1 MDYKPIIESI
11 LDSRICSLLETISSN
26 YPEKFNR
33 DVIKHEIKYIK
44 EHICIKK
51 ELEELEESTIS
62 TISTISTKQD
72 NTSQDNKQY
81 NRITR
86 ITRIN
91 IEDKDKCSARV
102 WNDYILFH
110 NTDKKVSMIDKQFH
124 VSDFADLKIKDFL
137 SKYDVGKRC
146 CKKKTHKSKYCKSH
160 NKHLIHGDYLEL
172 PCKELCF
179 HFMKD
184 GNYL

>member
-33 DVIKHEIKYIK
+33 DIIKHELKYIK

-51 ELEELEESTIS
+51 ELEQLEESNTSIIS
-62 TISTISTKQD
+62 SKQD
-72 NTSQDNKQY
+72 NTEQDTTHVNKQY
-81 NRITR
+81 
-86 ITRIN
+86 TRIN

-110 NTDKKVSMIDKQFH
+110 NTDNKVSTIDKKFH

-160 NKHLIHGDYLEL
+160 NKHLIHGDYLEP